1 MLKPALQLRLGQ
13 QLTMTPQLQQ
23 AIRLLQLPVLEL
35 QAQIREALET
45 NVMLEAEDEAGS
57 LETGDTA
64 LEPQF
69 ESPAASGDSR
79 RDPPEDT
86 RSRSDPSSEVDLVDD
101 PRLERLAGHRSVR
114 IALVRRRRSSQE
126 FSDAR
131 GETLQEHLTW
141 QLEMSRLERT
151 RHAHRRGDHR
161 CDQRRRLRDRAAGG
175 DRAQSAAGDRCQRRR
190 SRTRPAARAGD
201 GSGRRRRAFG
211 ERMHRATDATAR
223 SGHARTRDRIDDR
236 REYLDQVA
244 DQQYA
249 LLRRQLRVTEEEMEH
264 ALVLVRACQPRPG
277 SSVHSVP
284 AEYIV
289 PDVFVRRTER
299 GWAVEINP
307 ASLPRIRVNQSYAG
321 LIGRSGDHAMLRTQ
335 LQEARW
341 LIRSLEIRNDTLL
354 KVARCIVQRQSA
366 FLENGDEYMQ
376 PMILKDVAEA
386 VQMHESTISRVTTN
400 KYMHTHRGVF
410 EFRYFFSSHV
420 AASDGTEMSSTAI
433 RAKIRKL
440 VAPEEPDKPLSDSRI
455 AEILSQEGVQVARR
469 TVAKYREALGI
480 PPSSERKRVSSEMR
494 PRARHR
500 SSNEGGAHATERHG
514 SPRRCHHFPEGLRR
528 EETRPHRPTL
538 RSRHRRSLHPH
549 RREAAPQSRSHRA
562 AERSEGVRRRGR
574 TGHVRRHRRAR
585 RQTRPAR
592 EEAQGKARPIITR
605 SRRRSPARPDSHR
618 AAAGQ
623 DRRYSSNARGASAGY
638 ARRGIRVLPST
649 RPALCHVGCCGL
661 CRRSHVPSVMR
672 LVIVSG
678 LSGSG
683 KSVALHMLEDL
694 DYYCVDNI
702 PAGLLPMFISHT
714 VRSHEPTYG
723 YTAVGVDARN
733 RPAEI
738 ASVPQAGR

>member
-64 LEPQF
+64 IEPQF
-69 ESPAASGDSR
+69 ETPTTASETQENR
-79 RDPPEDT
+79 ET
-86 RSRSDPSSEVDLVDD
+86 EQEVDLIDD
-101 PRLERLAGHRSVR
+101 PDWGDAQVSGPSESPWSGDDH
-114 IALVRRRRSSQE
+114 SQE

-141 QLEMSRLERT
+141 QLEMSRLNARDMRIGAAIIDAINDDGYVIEPLEEIARNLQPEIVADTHEVERVLK
-151 RHAHRRGDHR
+151 HVQAMDP
-161 CDQRRRLRDRAAGG
+161 AGVG
-175 DRAQSAAGDRCQRRR
+175 
-190 SRTRPAARAGD
+190 
-201 GSGRRRRAFG
+201 
-211 ERMHRATDATAR
+211 AR
-223 SGHARTRDRIDDR
+223 SVSECIELQLRQLDPSTPG
-236 REYLDQVA
+236 RETAIAIAATYLDQLA
-244 DQQYA
+244 EQQYGA
-249 LLRRQLRVTEEEMEH
+249 LRRQLRVSEEEMEH

-321 LIGRSGDHAMLRTQ
+321 LIGRSADHAMLRTQ

-341 LIRSLEIRNDTLL
+341 LIRSLEIRNETLL

-366 FLENGDEYMQ
+366 FLENGDEFMQ

-440 VAPEEPDKPLSDSRI
+440 VAQEDPDKPLSDSRI

-469 TVAKYREALGI
+469 TVAKYRESLGI
-480 PPSSERKRVSSEMR
+480 PPSSERKRVS
-494 PRARHR
+494 
-500 SSNEGGAHATERHG
+500 
-514 SPRRCHHFPEGLRR
+514 
-528 EETRPHRPTL
+528 
-538 RSRHRRSLHPH
+538 
-549 RREAAPQSRSHRA
+549 
-562 AERSEGVRRRGR
+562 VR
-574 TGHVRRHRRAR
+574 
-585 RQTRPAR
+585 
-592 EEAQGKARPIITR
+592 
-605 SRRRSPARPDSHR
+605 
-618 AAAGQ
+618 
-623 DRRYSSNARGASAGY
+623 
-638 ARRGIRVLPST
+638 
-649 RPALCHVGCCGL
+649 
-661 CRRSHVPSVMR
+661 
-672 LVIVSG
+672 
-678 LSGSG
+678 
-683 KSVALHMLEDL
+683 
-694 DYYCVDNI
+694 
-702 PAGLLPMFISHT
+702 
-714 VRSHEPTYG
+714 
-723 YTAVGVDARN
+723 
-733 RPAEI
+733 
-738 ASVPQAGR
+738 

>member
-45 NVMLEAEDEAGS
+45 NVMLESEDEAGS

-64 LEPQF
+64 IEPQQF
-69 ESPAASGDSR
+69 EATQQNESTTTETADR
-79 RDPPEDT
+79 EQ
-86 RSRSDPSSEVDLVDD
+86 EVDLIDD
-101 PRLERLAGHRSVR
+101 PDWNDNQIAGPAETPWSGGDESRD
-114 IALVRRRRSSQE
+114 
-126 FSDAR
+126 FSDSK

-141 QLEMSRLERT
+141 QLEMSRLDERGMRLGAAIIDAINDDGYVIEPLEEIARNLQPEIVAT
-151 RHAHRRGDHR
+151 VDEVERVLRHVQAMDP
-161 CDQRRRLRDRAAGG
+161 AGVG
-175 DRAQSAAGDRCQRRR
+175 
-190 SRTRPAARAGD
+190 
-201 GSGRRRRAFG
+201 
-211 ERMHRATDATAR
+211 AR
-223 SGHARTRDRIDDR
+223 SVSECIELQLRQLDPDTPG
-236 REYLDQVA
+236 RETALTIAAQYLDQVA

-249 LLRRQLRVTEEEMEH
+249 LLRRQLRVSDEEMDH

-307 ASLPRIRVNQSYAG
+307 ASLPRIRVNQSYAS
-321 LIGRSGDHAMLRTQ
+321 LIGRSSDHAMLRTQ

-440 VAPEEPDKPLSDSRI
+440 VAAEDADKPLSDSRI

-480 PPSSERKRVSSEMR
+480 PPSSERKRV
-494 PRARHR
+494 P
-500 SSNEGGAHATERHG
+500 
-514 SPRRCHHFPEGLRR
+514 
-528 EETRPHRPTL
+528 
-538 RSRHRRSLHPH
+538 
-549 RREAAPQSRSHRA
+549 
-562 AERSEGVRRRGR
+562 VR
-574 TGHVRRHRRAR
+574 
-585 RQTRPAR
+585 
-592 EEAQGKARPIITR
+592 
-605 SRRRSPARPDSHR
+605 
-618 AAAGQ
+618 
-623 DRRYSSNARGASAGY
+623 
-638 ARRGIRVLPST
+638 
-649 RPALCHVGCCGL
+649 
-661 CRRSHVPSVMR
+661 
-672 LVIVSG
+672 
-678 LSGSG
+678 
-683 KSVALHMLEDL
+683 
-694 DYYCVDNI
+694 
-702 PAGLLPMFISHT
+702 
-714 VRSHEPTYG
+714 
-723 YTAVGVDARN
+723 
-733 RPAEI
+733 
-738 ASVPQAGR
+738 

>member
-45 NVMLEAEDEAGS
+45 NVMLEAEDESGS
-57 LETGDTA
+57 FETGDTA
-64 LEPQF
+64 IEWQF
-69 ESPAASGDSR
+69 EATSPSPEPGETVAASDGERTQGEQELDIPDDQDWGDAHV
-79 RDPPEDT
+79 T
-86 RSRSDPSSEVDLVDD
+86 GPSEAPWSGNDE
-101 PRLERLAGHRSVR
+101 H
-114 IALVRRRRSSQE
+114 SQD
-126 FSDAR
+126 FSAAR

-141 QLEMSRLERT
+141 QLEMSRLSDRDMRIGAAIIDAVNDDGYVIEPLDEVARNLQPELVVQIEEVERVLK
-151 RHAHRRGDHR
+151 HVQAMDP
-161 CDQRRRLRDRAAGG
+161 AGVG
-175 DRAQSAAGDRCQRRR
+175 
-190 SRTRPAARAGD
+190 
-201 GSGRRRRAFG
+201 
-211 ERMHRATDATAR
+211 AR
-223 SGHARTRDRIDDR
+223 SVSECIELQLRQLDPETPGRDTALIIAAN
-236 REYLDQVA
+236 YLDQVA

-299 GWAVEINP
+299 GWAVDINP

-321 LIGRSGDHAMLRTQ
+321 LIGRSADHAMLRTQ

-366 FLENGDEYMQ
+366 FLENGDEHMQ

-440 VAPEEPDKPLSDSRI
+440 VSAEEPDKPLSDSRI
-455 AEILSQEGVQVARR
+455 ADILSHEGVLVARR

-480 PPSSERKRVSSEMR
+480 PPSSERKRVS
-494 PRARHR
+494 
-500 SSNEGGAHATERHG
+500 
-514 SPRRCHHFPEGLRR
+514 
-528 EETRPHRPTL
+528 
-538 RSRHRRSLHPH
+538 
-549 RREAAPQSRSHRA
+549 
-562 AERSEGVRRRGR
+562 VR
-574 TGHVRRHRRAR
+574 
-585 RQTRPAR
+585 
-592 EEAQGKARPIITR
+592 
-605 SRRRSPARPDSHR
+605 
-618 AAAGQ
+618 
-623 DRRYSSNARGASAGY
+623 
-638 ARRGIRVLPST
+638 
-649 RPALCHVGCCGL
+649 
-661 CRRSHVPSVMR
+661 
-672 LVIVSG
+672 
-678 LSGSG
+678 
-683 KSVALHMLEDL
+683 
-694 DYYCVDNI
+694 
-702 PAGLLPMFISHT
+702 
-714 VRSHEPTYG
+714 
-723 YTAVGVDARN
+723 
-733 RPAEI
+733 
-738 ASVPQAGR
+738 

>member
-35 QAQIREALET
+35 QAQIREALES
-45 NVMLEAEDEAGS
+45 NVMLESEDEAGS

-69 ESPAASGDSR
+69 ESSTTEAASESTER
-79 RDPPEDT
+79 EQ
-86 RSRSDPSSEVDLVDD
+86 EVDLIDD
-101 PRLERLAGHRSVR
+101 PDWSEHQVTGASETPWSGDDDF
-114 IALVRRRRSSQE
+114 SQD
-126 FSDAR
+126 FSAAH

-141 QLEMSRLERT
+141 QLEMSRLDERDMRIGAAIIDAINDDGYVIEPLEEIARNLQPEIVAPVEEVERVL
-151 RHAHRRGDHR
+151 RHVQAMDP
-161 CDQRRRLRDRAAGG
+161 AGVG
-175 DRAQSAAGDRCQRRR
+175 
-190 SRTRPAARAGD
+190 
-201 GSGRRRRAFG
+201 
-211 ERMHRATDATAR
+211 AR
-223 SGHARTRDRIDDR
+223 SVSECIQLQLRQLDPETPG
-236 REYLDQVA
+236 RETALTIAASYLDQVA

-249 LLRRQLRVTEEEMEH
+249 LLRRQLRVSDEEMDH
-264 ALVLVRACQPRPG
+264 ALALVRACQPRPG

-321 LIGRSGDHAMLRTQ
+321 LIGRSADHAMLRTQ

-366 FLENGDEYMQ
+366 FLEHGDEYMQ

-440 VAPEEPDKPLSDSRI
+440 IAAEEPDKPLSDSRI

-480 PPSSERKRVSSEMR
+480 PPSSERKRV
-494 PRARHR
+494 P
-500 SSNEGGAHATERHG
+500 
-514 SPRRCHHFPEGLRR
+514 
-528 EETRPHRPTL
+528 
-538 RSRHRRSLHPH
+538 
-549 RREAAPQSRSHRA
+549 
-562 AERSEGVRRRGR
+562 VR
-574 TGHVRRHRRAR
+574 
-585 RQTRPAR
+585 
-592 EEAQGKARPIITR
+592 
-605 SRRRSPARPDSHR
+605 
-618 AAAGQ
+618 
-623 DRRYSSNARGASAGY
+623 
-638 ARRGIRVLPST
+638 
-649 RPALCHVGCCGL
+649 
-661 CRRSHVPSVMR
+661 
-672 LVIVSG
+672 
-678 LSGSG
+678 
-683 KSVALHMLEDL
+683 
-694 DYYCVDNI
+694 
-702 PAGLLPMFISHT
+702 
-714 VRSHEPTYG
+714 
-723 YTAVGVDARN
+723 
-733 RPAEI
+733 
-738 ASVPQAGR
+738 

>member
-1 MLKPALQLRLGQ
+1 MLKPALQLKLGQ

-45 NVMLEAEDEAGS
+45 NVMLEAEDESGS

-64 LEPQF
+64 VEPQF
-69 ESPAASGDSR
+69 EATSPGPEAAEPATPADGERAEREQALDITDDNQDWGDAQITGPSEAPWSGDDEHSQ
-79 RDPPEDT
+79 DF
-86 RSRSDPSSEVDLVDD
+86 SA
-101 PRLERLAGHRSVR
+101 AG
-114 IALVRRRRSSQE
+114 
-126 FSDAR
+126 

-141 QLEMSRLERT
+141 QLEMSRLSERDM
-151 RHAHRRGDHR
+151 RIG
-161 CDQRRRLRDRAAGG
+161 AAIIDAVNDDGYVIEPLEEIARNLQPELVVQVEEVERVLKHVQAM
-175 DRAQSAAGDRCQRRR
+175 DPAGV
-190 SRTRPAARAGD
+190 G
-201 GSGRRRRAFG
+201 
-211 ERMHRATDATAR
+211 AR
-223 SGHARTRDRIDDR
+223 SVSECIELQLRQLDPETPGRDTALIIAAN
-236 REYLDQVA
+236 YLDQVA

-299 GWAVEINP
+299 GWAVDINP

-321 LIGRSGDHAMLRTQ
+321 LIGRSADHAMLRTQ

-341 LIRSLEIRNDTLL
+341 LIRSLEIRNETLL

-440 VAPEEPDKPLSDSRI
+440 VSAEEPDKPLSDSRI
-455 AEILSQEGVQVARR
+455 ADILSREGVLVARR

-480 PPSSERKRVSSEMR
+480 PPSSERKRVS
-494 PRARHR
+494 
-500 SSNEGGAHATERHG
+500 
-514 SPRRCHHFPEGLRR
+514 
-528 EETRPHRPTL
+528 
-538 RSRHRRSLHPH
+538 
-549 RREAAPQSRSHRA
+549 
-562 AERSEGVRRRGR
+562 VR
-574 TGHVRRHRRAR
+574 
-585 RQTRPAR
+585 
-592 EEAQGKARPIITR
+592 
-605 SRRRSPARPDSHR
+605 
-618 AAAGQ
+618 
-623 DRRYSSNARGASAGY
+623 
-638 ARRGIRVLPST
+638 
-649 RPALCHVGCCGL
+649 
-661 CRRSHVPSVMR
+661 
-672 LVIVSG
+672 
-678 LSGSG
+678 
-683 KSVALHMLEDL
+683 
-694 DYYCVDNI
+694 
-702 PAGLLPMFISHT
+702 
-714 VRSHEPTYG
+714 
-723 YTAVGVDARN
+723 
-733 RPAEI
+733 
-738 ASVPQAGR
+738 

>member
-45 NVMLEAEDEAGS
+45 NVMLEPEDESGS
-57 LETGDTA
+57 LESGDA
-64 LEPQF
+64 VEPQF
-69 ESPAASGDSR
+69 ESGAA
-79 RDPPEDT
+79 
-86 RSRSDPSSEVDLVDD
+86 PSTEAAAADEREQTPDVDLVDD
-101 PRLERLAGHRSVR
+101 AEWSESHVTGPSEAPWSGGDDQ
-114 IALVRRRRSSQE
+114 SQD

-141 QLEMSRLERT
+141 QLEMSRL
-151 RHAHRRGDHR
+151 
-161 CDQRRRLRDRAAGG
+161 
-175 DRAQSAAGDRCQRRR
+175 
-190 SRTRPAARAGD
+190 
-201 GSGRRRRAFG
+201 G
-211 ERMHRATDATAR
+211 EREMRIGAAIIDAINDDGYVIEPLDEIARNLQPEIVATTQEVERVLRHVQAMDPAGVGAR
-223 SGHARTRDRIDDR
+223 SVSECIQLQLRQLDPDTPG
-236 REYLDQVA
+236 RETALLIAASYLDQVA

-321 LIGRSGDHAMLRTQ
+321 LIGRTADHAMLRTQ

-341 LIRSLEIRNDTLL
+341 LIRSLEIRNETLL

-366 FLENGDEYMQ
+366 FLEHGDEHMQ

-420 AASDGTEMSSTAI
+420 MGSDGAEMSSTAI

-440 VAPEEPDKPLSDSRI
+440 VAAEEPDKPLSDSRI
-455 AEILSQEGVQVARR
+455 AEILSQEGVLVARR

-480 PPSSERKRVSSEMR
+480 PPSSERKRVS
-494 PRARHR
+494 
-500 SSNEGGAHATERHG
+500 
-514 SPRRCHHFPEGLRR
+514 
-528 EETRPHRPTL
+528 
-538 RSRHRRSLHPH
+538 
-549 RREAAPQSRSHRA
+549 
-562 AERSEGVRRRGR
+562 VR
-574 TGHVRRHRRAR
+574 
-585 RQTRPAR
+585 
-592 EEAQGKARPIITR
+592 
-605 SRRRSPARPDSHR
+605 
-618 AAAGQ
+618 
-623 DRRYSSNARGASAGY
+623 
-638 ARRGIRVLPST
+638 
-649 RPALCHVGCCGL
+649 
-661 CRRSHVPSVMR
+661 
-672 LVIVSG
+672 
-678 LSGSG
+678 
-683 KSVALHMLEDL
+683 
-694 DYYCVDNI
+694 
-702 PAGLLPMFISHT
+702 
-714 VRSHEPTYG
+714 
-723 YTAVGVDARN
+723 
-733 RPAEI
+733 
-738 ASVPQAGR
+738 